1 MGSRKRRG
9 MNPDMIRFENL
20 TQLCNAANNLAQ
32 DFAEDPETVAY
43 LQEIRDWAIKKLV
56 NELE

>member
-1 MGSRKRRG
+1 MAFRKKHESD
-9 MNPDMIRFENL
+9 PSMIRFENL